1 MTYKGDVY
9 LYNSK
14 LYLPTFKQI
23 KYYKPIN
30 DILNKES
37 SISFKDNNKQKVI
50 NKVIPLLEIIS
61 DDIDIDEDLNRN
73 IIKEELKLEVYFDR
87 ERNKTWAEVK
97 AIYGD
102 ISFNILKVKEDEYVV
117 RNINEEEKIEIY

>member
-61 DDIDIDEDLNRN
+61 DDIDIDEELNRN

-97 AIYGD
+97 AI
-102 ISFNILKVKEDEYVV
+102 
-117 RNINEEEKIEIY
+117 